1 MAVRAVRLWGPHR
14 VATARPGLELVE
26 TWIADV
32 QVARIDTRRV
42 VAVVQ
47 RVLVIL
53 EISAEL
59 ETMKK
64 GQPGRKWMGAR
75 RATNLWGEPWIRD
88 ISV

>member
-1 MAVRAVRLWGPHR
+1 MIKDPDGNN
-14 VATARPGLELVE
+14 
-26 TWIADV
+26 I
-32 QVARIDTRRV
+32 
-42 VAVVQ
+42 
-47 RVLVIL
+47 

-88 ISV
+88 TPATS